1 MIDAESF
8 AAEWIAA
15 WNAHDLDR
23 ILSHYADDIEIRTPR
38 AVAITGD
45 GVVRGRAALA
55 TYWDRALA
63 LLPDLHFSFEACL
76 VGHDAL
82 TILYRNERGQHCA
95 ETVRFDSA
103 GKVVQSI
110 VCYRD

>member
-1 MIDAESF
+1 MDADAF
-8 AAEWIAA
+8 AAEWIMA

-23 ILSHYADDIEIRTPR
+23 ILAHYADDIEIVTPR

-45 GVVRGRAALA
+45 GVVRGKPALRS
-55 TYWDRALA
+55 YWSRALE
-63 LLPDLHFSFEACL
+63 LQPTLRFEFEACL
-76 VGHDAL
+76 AGHDAL
-82 TILYRNERGQHCA
+82 TILYRNHRGQRAA
-95 ETVRFDSA
+95 ETVQFDTG

>member
-1 MIDAESF
+1 MIDADAF

-15 WNAHDLDR
+15 WNAHDLER
-23 ILSHYADDIEIRTPR
+23 ILSHYAEDIEIMTPR

-45 GVVRGRAALA
+45 GVVRGKAALA
-55 TYWDRALA
+55 SYWGRALEQQPT
-63 LLPDLHFSFEACL
+63 LRFEFEACL
-76 VGHDAL
+76 AGHDAL
-82 TILYRNERGQHCA
+82 TILYRNQRGQRAA
-95 ETVRFDSA
+95 ETVRFDSG